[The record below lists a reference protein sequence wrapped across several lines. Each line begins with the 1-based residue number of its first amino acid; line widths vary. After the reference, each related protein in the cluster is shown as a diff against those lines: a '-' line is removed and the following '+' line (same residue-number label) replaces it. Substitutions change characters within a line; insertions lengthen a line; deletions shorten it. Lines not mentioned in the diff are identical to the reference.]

1 MWNTTEITDRLR
13 KEGLSGR
20 TWGFRGDEAIK
31 RLEGGLN
38 ISLGIELREFVS
50 NIGNLMIAPFEV
62 VLAGDDAGR
71 YSAVT
76 QTRAL
81 WKSRPALERSR
92 AIQIMDHA
100 GEVYLYLPQD
110 GRVCS
115 YDAFR
120 PVPGEEVSVWSSFD
134 QFIEWLFAE
143 AKAIAQE

>member
-1 MWNTTEITDRLR
+1 MWNITEITERLR
-13 KEGLSGR
+13 KAGLSGR

-31 RLEGGLN
+31 RLERGLD
-38 ISLGIELREFVS
+38 ISLGVELRDFVAAV
-50 NIGNLMIAPFEV
+50 GNLMIVPFEV

-81 WKSRPALERSR
+81 WKCRPALESSR

-100 GEVYLYLPQD
+100 GQVYLYFPQD
-110 GRVCS
+110 GRVCA
-115 YDAFR
+115 YDSLR

-134 QFIEWLFAE
+134 QFIEWVFAE
-143 AKAIAQE
+143 AKAIAQG